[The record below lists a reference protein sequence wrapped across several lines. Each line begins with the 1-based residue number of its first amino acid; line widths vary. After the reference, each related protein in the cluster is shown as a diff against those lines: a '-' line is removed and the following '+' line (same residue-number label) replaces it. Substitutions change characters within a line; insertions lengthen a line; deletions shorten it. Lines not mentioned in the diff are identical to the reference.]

1 MKTIIKHLQQLVAG
15 IFILLTTGCNKN
27 FLDRQP
33 DDMLDLDAVFAQA
46 LETER
51 YLANVY
57 SFVPPLGDG
66 NQGFEGSFMSI
77 ADEADF
83 GASFMYANHLHNIGN
98 WGPSTTVFDF
108 WTYLYQGVRSA
119 SVFIERVDE
128 CQEMSAEL
136 RKQRKAEARAL
147 RAFYYSLLLRQ
158 YGPVVVLAETP
169 FEIDTPPE
177 SLQLARTPYDA
188 CVQYISAE
196 FDQAISD
203 LPARITD
210 QGQLGRVDQ
219 LVVLAAKARMLL
231 YAASPLFN
239 GNADYGNFVNP
250 DGTPLINTVY
260 DHEKWKTAADAAK
273 AVIDRMPSGLLIK
286 TDETGSPNPLSSYR
300 DVFLDRWNQE
310 IIWGRQ
316 PKGELLDWHWWQH
329 CAPHQ
334 AGGEAVYG
342 ATQQQVDAFF
352 MANGERPITGY
363 NTDGSPIIN
372 PRSGYTEQGFAEETT
387 QYWNEGVSKMYVGRE
402 PRFYATI
409 SFNGASWVNRGE
421 DGNQSYRFEFWA
433 GGADLVGDNYSKTGY
448 AIRKF
453 IHPSTVW
460 NPNWANVTVEKLQ
473 DIIFR
478 LGEVYL
484 NYAEALNEYDFAGN
498 QVEILH
504 YLNLIRKRAGIPAY
518 GTAPGQIAPPPSQSA
533 MRDAIRAE
541 RRAELVFED
550 LRIWDC
556 RRWKIAEQTD
566 DGPFY
571 GINIK
576 GGSHLSD
583 PLLYKRVVF
592 ENRVFQRK
600 HYLWPIPQS
609 EVERNRQCV
618 QNPFW

>member
-1 MKTIIKHLQQLVAG
+1 MKEIIKYLRYAIAVA
-15 IFILLTTGCNKN
+15 IVLTATACNKD

-33 DDMLDLDAVFAQA
+33 DDMLDLDKVFAQA
-46 LETER
+46 LEAER

-57 SFVPPLGDG
+57 SFIPPFGDG
-66 NQGFEGSFMSI
+66 NQGFEGTFMNI
-77 ADEADF
+77 GDEADF
-83 GASFMYANHLHNIGN
+83 GAAFMLANHLHNIGN
-98 WGPSTTVFDF
+98 WGPSTPVFDY
-108 WTYLYQGVRSA
+108 WTYLYQGIRSA
-119 SVFIERVDE
+119 SVFITRIDE
-128 CQEMSAEL
+128 CAEMSADL
-136 RKQRKAEARAL
+136 RNQRKAEAKAL
-147 RAFYYSLLLRQ
+147 RAYYYTLLLKQ
-158 YGPVVVLAETP
+158 YGPVVILSETP
-169 FEIDTPPE
+169 FEINTPPE
-177 SLQLARTPYDA
+177 LLQVARTPYDE
-188 CVQYISAE
+188 CVAYIANE
-196 FDQAISD
+196 FDSALPN
-203 LPARITD
+203 LPAQITN
-210 QGQLGRVDQ
+210 QGQLGRIDQ
-219 LVVLAAKARMLL
+219 LTVLAMKSRMLL

-239 GNADYGNFVNP
+239 GNTDYANFRNP
-250 DGTPLINTVY
+250 DGSALTSTTY
-260 DHEKWKTAADAAK
+260 DNEKWKLASDAAK
-273 AVIDRMPSGLLIK
+273 AVIDRMPGGLYIK
-286 TDETGSPNPLSSYR
+286 QDDTGAPDPLSSYR

-316 PKGELLDWHWWQH
+316 PKSDLLNWHWWQH

-363 NTDGSPIIN
+363 NADGSPIIN
-372 PRSGYTEQGFAEETT
+372 PRAGYTEQGFAGETT
-387 QYWNEGVSKMYVGRE
+387 PYWNEGVSKMYVKRE

-433 GGADLVGDNYSKTGY
+433 GGTDLVGDNYSKTGY

-453 IHPSTVW
+453 IHPSTIW
-460 NPNWANVTVEKLQ
+460 NPNWANVNVELLQ

-484 NYAEALNEYDFAGN
+484 NYVEALNEYDYQSN
-498 QVEILH
+498 QTEILL
-504 YLNLIRKRAGIPAY
+504 YLNLIRQRAGIAGY
-518 GTAPGQIAPPPSQSA
+518 GNSPGQLPIPTSQDA
-533 MRDAIRAE
+533 MREAIRAE
-541 RRAELVFED
+541 RRVELAFED
-550 LRIWDC
+550 FRIWDC
-556 RRWKIAEQTD
+556 RRWKIAEETD
-566 DGPFY
+566 GGPFY
-571 GINIK
+571 GINIR

-583 PLLYKRVVF
+583 PALYERVVF